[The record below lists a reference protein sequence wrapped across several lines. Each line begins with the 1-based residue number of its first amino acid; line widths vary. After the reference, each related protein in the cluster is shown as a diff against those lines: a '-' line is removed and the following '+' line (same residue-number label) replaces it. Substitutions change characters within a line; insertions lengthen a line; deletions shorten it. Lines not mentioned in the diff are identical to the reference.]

1 MKKKLFISYGND
13 NFNKVKLVVKNLE
26 NHPLFSPVVVANK
39 REANKA
45 LVDKVTEG
53 INDAD
58 YIIPILT
65 KDSIHNQWIN
75 QEIGYASAK
84 GKKIIPIIEESIMA
98 QLKGFIHKQNDLPY
112 KYKTKDDQQMREEN
126 KSFMNCFRLLIQD
139 LEEELAPN
147 SIETK
152 LKITIPVKQSID
164 PVTNAINENFPSSS
178 SHKVPLVGLLRS
190 GEKCPEGGVWQSQTS
205 PSEVFNINEGETFP
219 QWHLVNVLWKLISY
233 S

>member
-13 NFNKVKLVVKNLE
+13 NFNKVKLVEKNLE
-26 NHPLFSPVVVANK
+26 SHTLFSPIIVANK

-45 LVDKVTEG
+45 LIDKVVEG

-65 KDSIHNQWIN
+65 KDSIYTQWIN

-84 GKKIIPIIEESIMA
+84 GKRIIPIIEESTMD

-112 KYKTKDDQQMREEN
+112 KYKTREDQKMREEN
-126 KSFMNCFRLLIQD
+126 KSFMNCFRLLIKD
-139 LEEELAPN
+139 LEEEINPKNEDSGL
-147 SIETK
+147 
-152 LKITIPVKQSID
+152 TIIPGRNSID

-178 SHKVPLVGLLRS
+178 SHKVPIGTFFNS
-190 GEKCPEGGVWQSQTS
+190 GEKCPESGVWQSQTS
-205 PSEVFNINEGETFP
+205 PSEVFKINEGETFP
-219 QWHLVNVLWKLISY
+219 QWHSLNVLWELISY